1 MTLGDRMK
9 AREASTGELLPP
21 RMPAVL
27 RVDGRAFHT
36 LTRGFDKPFDSTIE
50 CCMERVAVALC
61 REVSTARLAYG
72 QSDEVS
78 VLLVDYASLATE
90 QWFGGRRRKMETV
103 AASVATAA
111 FGEALHEAGN
121 PRPWPDGKLVAADD
135 MGSRIQLIR
144 SRIFRAHF
152 DARIL
157 PVPEDD
163 VCNYFLWRQ
172 QDAIRNSVLAAG
184 QSALPRR
191 QMHGMKCVDIRAALA
206 ELGRPWEGLSTR
218 HRRGFSVV
226 RSPAEAEAAW
236 SIDSELPDFGENR
249 EYIERWLA
257 PEANFRKDTDE
268 ANPRSA
274 STASTF
280 P

>member
-9 AREASTGELLPP
+9 AREASAGELLPP

-36 LTRGFDKPFDSTIE
+36 LTRGFDKPFDGTIE
-50 CCMERVAVALC
+50 NCMERVAVALC
-61 REVSTARLAYG
+61 REISTARLAYG

-78 VLLVDYASLATE
+78 VLLVDYACLATE

-111 FGEALHEAGN
+111 FGEALSHACSALQADPSWG
-121 PRPWPDGKLVAADD
+121 PDGYD
-135 MGSRIQLIR
+135 RIQLIR

-163 VCNYFLWRQ
+163 MCNYFLWRQ
-172 QDAIRNSVLAAG
+172 QDAIRNSVQSTG

-191 QMHGMKCVDIRAALA
+191 QMHGMKCDDIKAALA
-206 ELGRPWEGLSTR
+206 GLGQPWEGLAVR
-218 HRRGFSVV
+218 RRRGFSVV
-226 RSPAEAEAAW
+226 RSPAVAEEAAW
-236 SIDSELPDFGENR
+236 SIDSEPPDFGENR
-249 EYIERWLA
+249 EYVERWLA
-257 PEANFRKDTDE
+257 PE
-268 ANPRSA
+268 
-274 STASTF
+274 F
-280 P
+280 PA

>member
-9 AREASTGELLPP
+9 AREASAGELLPP

-50 CCMERVAVALC
+50 GCMERVAVALC
-61 REVSTARLAYG
+61 REISAARLAYG

-103 AASVATAA
+103 AASIATAA
-111 FGEALHEAGN
+111 FGEALHEA
-121 PRPWPDGKLVAADD
+121 AAELEASSEDEI
-135 MGSRIQLIR
+135 GRIQLIR
-144 SRIFRAHF
+144 SRIFRSHF

-172 QDAIRNSVLAAG
+172 RDAIRNSVLAAG

-191 QMHGMKCVDIRAALA
+191 QMHGMKCADIRAALIG
-206 ELGRPWEGLSTR
+206 LGQPWEGLAVR
-218 HRRGFSVV
+218 RRRGFSVA
-226 RSPAEAEAAW
+226 RSPATAEEAAW
-236 SIDSELPDFGENR
+236 SIDSEPPDFGENR
-249 EYIERWLA
+249 DYIERWLA
-257 PEANFRKDTDE
+257 PEANFRKDIED
-268 ANPRSA
+268 A
-274 STASTF
+274 
-280 P
+280 